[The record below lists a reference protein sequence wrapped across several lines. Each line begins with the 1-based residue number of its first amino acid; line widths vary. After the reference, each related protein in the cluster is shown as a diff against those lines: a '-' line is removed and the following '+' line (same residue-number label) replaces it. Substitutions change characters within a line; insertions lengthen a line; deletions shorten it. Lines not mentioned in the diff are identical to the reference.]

1 MIKTIIIDDEPK
13 NIKLLTGIINEH
25 CPGVEVV
32 GSTDDLTE
40 VAALVHDLRP
50 NLLLLD
56 IEFPAGNIF
65 TVLENL
71 SYRNYQ
77 VIFVTA
83 HNTYAS
89 EAFKQNAVDYI
100 LKPVTKDALM
110 KAIKRGEERIHNS
123 GNSDIS
129 KLLEKIKSSISH
141 PGKIPI
147 PSSEGILFVNQED
160 IVRCEAS
167 GRYTFVYLTN
177 GKKLTISRTLK
188 EIEDLLDPWRFF
200 RIHNSHIINL
210 SMIKKYNRGKGGTA
224 ELTDGSVVEVSSSRK
239 DDFLNILLKKPGE

>member
-1 MIKTIIIDDEPK
+1 MIKTMIIDDEPK
-13 NIKLLTGIINEH
+13 NIKLLSGIIAEH
-25 CPGVEVV
+25 CPTLEIV

-40 VAALVHDLRP
+40 VAGLVEVLKP

-71 SYRNYQ
+71 SYRNFQ

-100 LKPVTKDALM
+100 LKPITKEALVY
-110 KAIKRGEERIHNS
+110 AVKRAEERISSS
-123 GNSDIS
+123 GNTDIS
-129 KLLEKIKSSISH
+129 KFLEKLKSSISY

-147 PSSEGILFVNQED
+147 PSSEGILFVNQAD

-167 GRYTFVYLTN
+167 GRYTFVYLIS
-177 GKKLTISRTLK
+177 GKKITISRTLK
-188 EIEDLLDPWRFF
+188 EIEDLLDSWQFF
-200 RIHNSHIINL
+200 RVHNSHIINL

-224 ELTDGSVVEVSSSRK
+224 ELTDGSIVEVSSSRK